1 METTEY
7 MAART
12 INGQQGSQFVHKVE
26 PGKINYV
33 NYPVKKYENLPNLE
47 LDLPTKFNFLCASQ
61 WSPRK
66 NIENTVK
73 WFVEEFKDNEDVG
86 LLVKTNL
93 ARNSHI
99 DRLTTQFRLREILNS
114 VGERKCK
121 VYLLHGD
128 MTDKEMHS
136 LYKHEK
142 INAFISLTHGEGFG
156 LTIYEAAYSG
166 LPVIAPGW
174 SGHLD
179 FLIDEKNG
187 ENKFYN
193 VSFDL
198 KNVQEDVV
206 WEGILVKDSMWAYPR
221 EHSAKKQMREV
232 YENYDNKILVDGIN
246 ERFAPEKM
254 YAKFVE
260 IFNGPS
266 QEIDD
271 WLEEL
276 SSELIVNE

>member
-1 METTEY
+1 M
-7 MAART
+7 
-12 INGQQGSQFVHKVE
+12 
-26 PGKINYV
+26 
-33 NYPVKKYENLPNLE
+33 
-47 LDLPTKFNFLCASQ
+47 
-61 WSPRK
+61 
-66 NIENTVK
+66 
-73 WFVEEFKDNEDVG
+73 
-86 LLVKTNL
+86 
-93 ARNSHI
+93 
-99 DRLTTQFRLREILNS
+99 
-114 VGERKCK
+114 
-121 VYLLHGD
+121 
-128 MTDKEMHS
+128 
-136 LYKHEK
+136 
-142 INAFISLTHGEGFG
+142 
-156 LTIYEAAYSG
+156 
-166 LPVIAPGW
+166 
-174 SGHLD
+174 
-179 FLIDEKNG
+179 IDEKNG